1 MLRKMVDIK
10 QSKINVIWGE
20 SHIHIIFVPTV
31 KLQKKIPVC
40 MDPCLFIDLIIQ

>member
-1 MLRKMVDIK
+1 MVDIK

-31 KLQKKIPVC
+31 KLQKNT
-40 MDPCLFIDLIIQ
+40 CLYGSMFVY